1 MRTCPQCQSTERQVK
16 NGQTVAGSQR
26 YWCQGC
32 GRKYTPVPKAHS
44 YPPEVRAL
52 AVRLSSEGWSRR
64 GIARHLGVAHQS
76 VSNWVTRQAAVLA
89 EAPPP
94 PAAVDPVWT
103 ATPSSSAA
111 RAHRACSVT
120 AVDGMDD
127 MDATITDVVGAF

>member
-32 GRKYTPVPKAHS
+32 GRKYTPAPKAHS

-76 VSNWVTRQAAVLA
+76 VANWVTRQAEVLPD
-89 EAPPP
+89 APPP
-94 PAAVDPVWT
+94 PAAVDPVERD
-103 ATPSSSAA
+103 ALFAGSA
-111 RAHRACSVT
+111 RTTRL
-120 AVDGMDD
+120 
-127 MDATITDVVGAF
+127 